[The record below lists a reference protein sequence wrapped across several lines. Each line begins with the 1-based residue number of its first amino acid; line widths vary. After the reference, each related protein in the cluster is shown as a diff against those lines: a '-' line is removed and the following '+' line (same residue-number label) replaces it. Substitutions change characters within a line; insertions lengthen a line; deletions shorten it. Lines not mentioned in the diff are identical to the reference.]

1 MVNARLTLD
10 PLSAAWILTLN
21 TPAAVGVPLSAP
33 VSPASDTPAG
43 SAPDNTLHFT
53 APLLP
58 LALNEAVY
66 GCCKSPIGSCD
77 VSMDSVVPGELGL
90 VVGPGAGAGFELG
103 VGFVACCG
111 NALPPPHA
119 VSAQQQSTATANA
132 DTHRVPQTRG
142 MANCHI
148 HRPVKPTQRAI
159 RLTPLAKPPQV
170 SNVTWHAPQRSL
182 NSRGELS
189 RPAARAISA
198 PSQAVTRAASP
209 RLLCHITPAGESGH
223 CAMLVPARC
232 W

>member
-1 MVNARLTLD
+1 
-10 PLSAAWILTLN
+10 
-21 TPAAVGVPLSAP
+21 

-90 VVGPGAGAGFELG
+90 VVGPGGGAGFELG
-103 VGFVACCG
+103 VGFVACRT

-119 VSAQQQSTATANA
+119 NSAQQQSTATANA
-132 DTHRVPQTRG
+132 DTHRVPRTRG

-182 NSRGELS
+182 NSRGRALATLRVRFQRRHKLLHALRHHACSATS
-189 RPAARAISA
+189 RP
-198 PSQAVTRAASP
+198 PVSQVTAQ
-209 RLLCHITPAGESGH
+209 C
-223 CAMLVPARC
+223 
-232 W
+232 